1 MDLDSY
7 LGNLKAQSD
16 AMVDRIMQWSNV
28 NSGTD
33 NVPGLERM
41 ATLLTQAFSVLECEG
56 NVLSL
61 PPLEQLDMLGTI
73 KRVDLGPML
82 RFWKR
87 PEAPVQV
94 LLVGHMDTVFGLDH
108 PFQAAIRK
116 SEQII
121 NGPGVADMKGGLC
134 IMLEALKIFEQS
146 PNSEKLGWEVIINP
160 DEEIGSLGS
169 ASFLEERAKHHQVG
183 LLFEPAMDEKG
194 TLVGERKGSG
204 KFTIVVHGVAAH
216 AGRDFELGRNAINL
230 LAEVI
235 LALNDLNGQR
245 EGVTLNLGLVQGGSA
260 VNVVPEL
267 ALCRLDVRIQTVED
281 EKWVADQLE
290 TIIAKANQR
299 QGFQVEL
306 KGQFT
311 RKPKILSEKNKIL
324 YNLLAEVGQELNQ
337 SITWKS
343 SGGCSDSNNLA
354 AVGLPNIDGL
364 GVCGGKIH
372 SEEEYLLVDSLISR
386 TKLVA
391 ALLLRL
397 SEGKFKV

>member
-1 MDLDSY
+1 MNLDSY
-7 LGNLKAQSD
+7 LGNLEAQKE
-16 AMVDRIMQWSNV
+16 AMVDRIMQWSNI
-28 NSGTD
+28 NSGTY

-61 PPLEQLDMLGTI
+61 FPLEQLDMHGNT
-73 KRVDLGPML
+73 KTTDLGPML

-121 NGPGVADMKGGLC
+121 KGPGVADMKGGVC

-146 PNSEKLGWEVIINP
+146 PNPEKLGWEVIINP
-160 DEEIGSLGS
+160 DEEIGSLAS

-194 TLVGERKGSG
+194 TLVSERKGSG
-204 KFTIVVHGVAAH
+204 KFTIVVHGIAAH
-216 AGRDFELGRNAINL
+216 AGRDFQQGRNAINL
-230 LAEVI
+230 LAEII

-245 EGVTLNLGLVQGGSA
+245 EAVTLNLGLAQGGSA
-260 VNVVPEL
+260 VNIVPDL
-267 ALCRLDVRIQTVED
+267 ALCFLDVRIKAAED
-281 EKWVADQLE
+281 EKWVVDQLE
-290 TIIAKANQR
+290 TIVAKANQR
-299 QGFQVEL
+299 EGYKVEL

-311 RKPKILSEKNKIL
+311 RKPKLLSEKNRIL
-324 YNLLAEVGQELNQ
+324 FDLLAEVGQQLNQ
-337 SITWKS
+337 TITWKS
-343 SGGCSDSNNLA
+343 SGGCSDSNNLT

-391 ALLLRL
+391 TLLLRL